1 MIRELCDLSFPH
13 HSCVSNRWEED
24 RSISVSVSISGAISG
39 AKDSLLTKP
48 YPSKAPESIDRCE
61 QRLIYII

>member
-13 HSCVSNRWEED
+13 HSCVSNRCEED
-24 RSISVSVSISGAISG
+24 RSISVSISSAIV